1 MSRRLRLLYPF
12 LFAILP
18 VLLIIN
24 RNPGASSSADDLAV
38 VVAMLVGCAVLYLL
52 VALLAKRQLWNPIV
66 PLIVFASIIWFYWYD
81 TIIGLSHRA
90 WRALPSSIA
99 AIVGLVL
106 TILVLSWLQR
116 RPRYLERLTSF
127 LGLTGVLLVGWS
139 GVKIIRSKI
148 AERQEVRRSA
158 LAAEFRRPIPA
169 PAGAHRGPE
178 RDVYLILLDEYAN
191 SGVLRDVFGFDN
203 REFEDSLRQLG
214 FTIPRETQSNYI
226 HTMLS
231 LPSLLNFGHLTR
243 LTDELGARSNDP
255 TLPDYLLENN
265 RTVAFLKSRGYR
277 FLFFPSQWWIS
288 TQSNRNADWTYQA
301 WTGFDLGRAAT
312 RSDLRRSLVNTTAL
326 NLLQKNYAYDADH
339 VTRTLLAMEEVPKL
353 PEATFAFA
361 HVLSPH
367 RPYAVH
373 ADCTPREERVP
384 LGGPWVPRRRQIYIE
399 QLQCVNHLVSRVVT
413 ELLRRSTVPPIIII
427 QGDHGTPT
435 LGYDKAPNGRS
446 VAPAQARER
455 FGAFG
460 AYYLPDGGG
469 QAFADSVTLV
479 NVFQKILSYYFGAD
493 IPPSQDRLFFS
504 MDETPF
510 NFVEFDRNRY
520 VPLPARTAI
529 STTTSQTHQTGR
541 RGKLE

>member
-1 MSRRLRLLYPF
+1 
-12 LFAILP
+12 
-18 VLLIIN
+18 
-24 RNPGASSSADDLAV
+24 
-38 VVAMLVGCAVLYLL
+38 
-52 VALLAKRQLWNPIV
+52 
-66 PLIVFASIIWFYWYD
+66 
-81 TIIGLSHRA
+81 
-90 WRALPSSIA
+90 
-99 AIVGLVL
+99 
-106 TILVLSWLQR
+106 
-116 RPRYLERLTSF
+116 
-127 LGLTGVLLVGWS
+127 
-139 GVKIIRSKI
+139 
-148 AERQEVRRSA
+148 
-158 LAAEFRRPIPA
+158 
-169 PAGAHRGPE
+169 
-178 RDVYLILLDEYAN
+178 
-191 SGVLRDVFGFDN
+191 
-203 REFEDSLRQLG
+203 
-214 FTIPRETQSNYI
+214 
-226 HTMLS
+226 MLS

-243 LTDELGARSNDP
+243 LTDQLGARSNDP

-301 WTGFDLGRAAT
+301 WAGFDLGRAAT

-326 NLLQKNYAYDADH
+326 NLVQKNYAYDADH

-373 ADCTPREERVP
+373 ADCTPRQERVP

-399 QLQCVNHLVSRVVT
+399 QLQCVNYLVSRVVT
-413 ELLRRSTVPPIIII
+413 EILRRSTVPPIIII

-435 LGYDKAPNGRS
+435 LGYDKAPNARS
-446 VAPAQARER
+446 VSPTQARER

-479 NVFQKILSYYFGAD
+479 NVFQKILSYYFEAD
-493 IPPSQDRLFFS
+493 IPPSQDRLFLS

-520 VPLPARTAI
+520 VPLPERTAI
-529 STTTSQTHQTGR
+529 SSSVSQTHQTCPRGTPVYSDFASSNER
-541 RGKLE
+541 RMLRLCFLYPVPSAIIPILAVVSRNPGYASQRDISIVLGCALVGWLLAY